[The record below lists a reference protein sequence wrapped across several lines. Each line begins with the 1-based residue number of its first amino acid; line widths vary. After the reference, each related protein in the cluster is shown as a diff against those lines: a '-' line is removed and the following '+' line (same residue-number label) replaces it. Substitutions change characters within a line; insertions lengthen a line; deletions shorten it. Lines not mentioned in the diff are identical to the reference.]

1 MQKEVAKD
9 IARQIQEG
17 SKKIAGVMI
26 ESFIKEGCQK
36 LTDNKKIIYGKSI
49 TDPCLGWKDSQD
61 ILASLA
67 DAVDSRL

>member
-1 MQKEVAKD
+1 
-9 IARQIQEG
+9 
-17 SKKIAGVMI
+17 MI